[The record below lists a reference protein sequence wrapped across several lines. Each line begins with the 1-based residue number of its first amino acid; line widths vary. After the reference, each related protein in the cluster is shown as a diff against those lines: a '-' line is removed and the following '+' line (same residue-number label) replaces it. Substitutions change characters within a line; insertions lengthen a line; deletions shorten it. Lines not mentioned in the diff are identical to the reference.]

1 LKSQKTSAGWYDY
14 VPGKRDVSPSAVVL
28 EIIEQHRKSI
38 GIEVRKI
45 DDQEIVQRLVFALIN
60 EGANILEEGIAAR
73 AGDIDMVYLTGY
85 GFPAWRGGPMHYAD
99 QVGLFNVVAAMNRF
113 AKTPNGD
120 AKFWKPANLLQRL
133 AADGQTFNG

>member
-1 LKSQKTSAGWYDY
+1 
-14 VPGKRDVSPSAVVL
+14 VL
-28 EIIEQHRKSI
+28 EIIERHRKSI
-38 GIEVRKI
+38 GIEIRKI
-45 DDQEIVQRLVFALIN
+45 DDQEIVQRLVFALVN

-73 AGDIDMVYLTGY
+73 AGDIDIVYLTGY